1 MKRQLRSIKSV
12 WVKGKSVLLRAD
24 LNVSLDNNGKITNDG
39 RLRLALPTIKFL
51 VSKKAKVILMSHLGR
66 PEGKRVKSLR
76 LDGIA
81 SALSRLLKKKVK
93 KLDECVGKKAETAAA
108 KLRPGEVLLLENLR
122 FYKGEEKN
130 DAKFAKGLAALGD
143 IYVNDA
149 FGASHRQHASVHRI
163 ASYLPSFAG
172 LLLEKEI
179 NELDSLLKNPKRPF
193 IAILGGAK
201 VSDKLSTI
209 KNLLKKADKV
219 LVGGAMV
226 FTFYRA
232 LGLETGSSIV
242 DGESVKALKPL
253 LKNKRLV
260 LAPDVVI
267 AKGNNTMNV
276 KMNKILAGWR
286 GVDIGPESIRLFER
300 IIGSAKTIVWN
311 GPVGMFEND
320 EYAGGTKRICGALAK
335 TRAKTVIGGG
345 DTITACSKFGV
356 LGKISYVSSG
366 GGAML
371 EFLAGKALPG
381 IKALGM

>member
-1 MKRQLRSIKSV
+1 MKRQIRSIRNANV
-12 WVKGKSVLLRAD
+12 IGKRVLLRAD
-24 LNVSLDNNGKITNDG
+24 LNVSLGSKGKITNDE

-51 VSKKAKVILMSHLGR
+51 VSKKARVILMSHLGR
-66 PEGKRVKSLR
+66 PGGKKANELSMDRV
-76 LDGIA
+76 GVW
-81 SALSRLLKKKVK
+81 LSKLLKKKVK
-93 KLDECVGKKAETAAA
+93 KINYCIGSESEKATKAMT
-108 KLRPGEVLLLENLR
+108 PGEVLLLENLR

-149 FGASHRQHASVHRI
+149 FAASHRKHASVHRI

-232 LGLETGSSIV
+232 LGLETGNSIV
-242 DGESVKALKPL
+242 DRESIKALKPL

-267 AKGNNTMNV
+267 AKGNKTMNA
-276 KMNKILAGWR
+276 KMNKIPAGWK
-286 GVDIGPESIRLFER
+286 GVDIGPESIRLFEKT
-300 IIGSAKTIVWN
+300 IGSARTIVWN
-311 GPVGMFEND
+311 GPAGMFEND
-320 EYAGGTKRICGALAK
+320 EYAGGTKRICRALAK
-335 TRAKTVIGGG
+335 AKAKTFVGGG
-345 DTITACSKFGV
+345 DTIAACSKFGI
-356 LGKISYVSSG
+356 LKKISYVSSG

-371 EFLAGKALPG
+371 EFLAGKGLPG
-381 IKALGM
+381 IKALIG